1 MDNHKE
7 ELFSDYLEI
16 LFQKQLKISEL
27 FALVRKV
34 LENKENHFIL
44 KDQLSIEL
52 FQDLWHKEE
61 ILLMDPESEE
71 SQSTEKNSQMKTSI

>member
-52 FQDLWHKEE
+52 FLDLWHKEE

-71 SQSTEKNSQMKTSI
+71 SQSTEKNSQMKTSV

>member
-52 FQDLWHKEE
+52 FQDLWLKEE
-61 ILLMDPESEE
+61 ILLMDPESEG
-71 SQSTEKNSQMKTSI
+71 SQSTEKSSQMKTSV

>member
-16 LFQKQLKISEL
+16 LFQKLLKISEL

-52 FQDLWHKEE
+52 FQDLWLKEE

>member
-52 FQDLWHKEE
+52 FQDLWLKEE

>member
-52 FQDLWHKEE
+52 FQDLWLKEE

-71 SQSTEKNSQMKTSI
+71 SQSTEKNSQMKTSV